1 MKTLRVWNGY
11 KIFKIEEG
19 RKLYLKSYYR
29 GVAKY
34 VTDYTYAKI
43 YANLASAER
52 VIYELEVSYV

>member
-34 VTDYTYAKI
+34 VTDYAYARI
-43 YANLASAER
+43 YSNLASAER
-52 VIYELEVSYV
+52 IIYELEMA